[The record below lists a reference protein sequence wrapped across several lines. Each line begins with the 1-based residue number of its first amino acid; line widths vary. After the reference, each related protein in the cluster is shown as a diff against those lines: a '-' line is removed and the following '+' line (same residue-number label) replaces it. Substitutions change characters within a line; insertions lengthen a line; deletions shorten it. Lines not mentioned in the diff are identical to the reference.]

1 MENYK
6 ELYPEMEELKQQF
19 KLLTEKVEK
28 QEIVTKQLIKEVEKK
43 KIRKYEF
50 WNRELWGILFFIIC
64 MLLILDMY
72 SDGYPLWAYL
82 SIPYMSIILI
92 VINFVAYKLNKKY
105 LETIGYSIIKYT
117 EDLSK
122 QSNNSLKS
130 FFITIVLL
138 MPVFIHFVFLTKY
151 MIMTD
156 KLPFNTNSYWLISAS
171 VIILAIVT
179 SIVLR
184 KVLKR
189 VTLRCLR

>member
-1 MENYK
+1 
-6 ELYPEMEELKQQF
+6 MEELKQQF
-19 KLLTEKVEK
+19 KLLTEKVER

>member
-19 KLLTEKVEK
+19 KLLTEKVER

-138 MPVFIHFVFLTKY
+138 MPVFIHFVCLTKY

-156 KLPFNTNSYWLISAS
+156 KLPYNTNSYWLISAS